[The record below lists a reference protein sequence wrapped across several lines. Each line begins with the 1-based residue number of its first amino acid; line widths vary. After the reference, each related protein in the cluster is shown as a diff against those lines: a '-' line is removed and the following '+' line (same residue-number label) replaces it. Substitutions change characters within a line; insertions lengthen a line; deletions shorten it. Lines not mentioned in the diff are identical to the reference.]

1 MNINLAFILSFLMS
15 FSASKHEYYLSVT
28 DVDYIEDQNS
38 IQIISRVFVD
48 DFENVLK
55 KRYQKP
61 FVLIEGNEIEETETY
76 IERYIN
82 QKFSVE
88 VDGKSTKLNYLGF
101 KYKDDMV
108 FLFIEINDIKPFS
121 KITIKDEILIDLFKT
136 QKNLIHFTAQNF
148 KQSFILEKD
157 LETKTLHLNK

>member
-55 KRYQKP
+55 KRYQRP

-121 KITIKDEILIDLFKT
+121 KISIKDEILIDLFKT

-157 LETKTLHLNK
+157 LETKTLHLN

>member
-55 KRYQKP
+55 KRYQRP

>member
-61 FVLIEGNEIEETETY
+61 FVLIEGNEIEETEIY

-121 KITIKDEILIDLFKT
+121 KISIKDEILIDLFKT

>member
-61 FVLIEGNEIEETETY
+61 FVLIEGNEIEETEIY

-88 VDGKSTKLNYLGF
+88 VDGEIKQLNYLGF

-108 FLFIEINDIKPFS
+108 FLFIEINQIKPFS
-121 KITIKDEILIDLFKT
+121 RITIKDEILIDLFKT
-136 QKNLIHFTAQNF
+136 QKNLIHFTAKNF

-157 LETKTLHLNK
+157 LETKTLYINK

>member
-28 DVDYIEDQNS
+28 DVDYIEDKNT

-76 IERYIN
+76 IDRYIN

-88 VDGKSTKLNYLGF
+88 VDGKPTQLNYLGY

-108 FLFIEINDIKPFS
+108 FLFIEINNIKPFS

-136 QKNLIHFTAQNF
+136 QKNLIHFTAKNF
-148 KQSFILEKD
+148 KQSFILEND
-157 LETKTLHLNK
+157 LETKTLHLNN

>member
-148 KQSFILEKD
+148 RQSFILEKD
-157 LETKTLHLNK
+157 LETKTLHLN

>member
-55 KRYQKP
+55 KRYQRP

-101 KYKDDMV
+101 KYKDNSV
-108 FLFIEINDIKPFS
+108 ALRKFI
-121 KITIKDEILIDLFKT
+121 
-136 QKNLIHFTAQNF
+136 
-148 KQSFILEKD
+148 
-157 LETKTLHLNK
+157 